1 MFIVRAPWQEGICEH
16 CSHPPLRGP
25 GTEQYKQKD
34 TREAAAKLSREPA
47 SLVSQTNVKQMLLL
61 QLLLLH
67 ALGMRVFEPPHRA
80 KLSAY
85 VFLACQTLQS
95 CWEPVCAASA
105 ASRPR
110 RGAWLRFTSG
120 GSLHRV
126 SRVTEMSPACSP
138 LLGSTAK
145 CHMPPVSTET

>member
-1 MFIVRAPWQEGICEH
+1 MFIARAPWQEGVCEH

-67 ALGMRVFEPPHRA
+67 ALGMRVFEPSHRA
-80 KLSAY
+80 KALCICIFSMPDIA
-85 VFLACQTLQS
+85 
-95 CWEPVCAASA
+95 E
-105 ASRPR
+105 
-110 RGAWLRFTSG
+110 
-120 GSLHRV
+120 
-126 SRVTEMSPACSP
+126 
-138 LLGSTAK
+138 LLGTCLCCLCSQQAQERGMAEV
-145 CHMPPVSTET
+145 HQRWLPAQGAQGR